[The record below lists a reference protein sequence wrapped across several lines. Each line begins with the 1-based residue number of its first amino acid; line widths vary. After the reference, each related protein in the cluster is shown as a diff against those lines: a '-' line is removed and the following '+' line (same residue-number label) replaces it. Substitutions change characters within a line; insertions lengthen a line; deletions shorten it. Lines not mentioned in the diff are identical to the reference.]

1 MLSTNELKQLRS
13 LQQKKFR
20 KEYQQFL
27 VEGTKSVLEVFQSD
41 YMVEKI
47 YATQQWVDKHPD
59 FSMEVHLVSPKECE
73 RISSFTTSPEV
84 FALVKMKEEEVFK
97 ADKCKK
103 LLLLD
108 GIKDAG
114 NFGTIIRTLDW
125 FEIQSVVCSED
136 TVELY
141 NPKTIQASMG
151 SFTRVNVFYRD
162 LKTFILENKDNYTFF
177 GTFMEGT
184 SIRNTSFPEYS
195 AIVLGSES
203 TGISNEIINLINKKL
218 SIPRGKSE
226 NKENKAESLNVSLAT
241 AIVCYELVSVHKV
254 ENSRF
259 KI

>member
-20 KEYQQFL
+20 REYQQFL
-27 VEGTKSVLEVFQSD
+27 VEGTKSVLEVLRSD
-41 YMVEKI
+41 YEVEEI
-47 YATQQWVDKHPD
+47 YATQQWLEKHSD
-59 FSMEVHLVSPKECE
+59 FSMEVQHVSPKECE
-73 RISSFTTSPEV
+73 RISSFATSPEV
-84 FALVKMKEEEVFK
+84 FALVKMKEEEVFVANK
-97 ADKCKK
+97 YKK

-125 FEIQSVVCSED
+125 FGIQGVVCSED

-151 SFTRVNVFYRD
+151 SFTRVNVFYSD
-162 LKTFILENKDNYTFF
+162 LKSFILENKDNYTFF
-177 GTFMEGT
+177 GTFMEGI
-184 SIRNTSFPEYS
+184 SISNISFPEYS

-203 TGISNEIINLINKKL
+203 AGISNEITDLINEKI
-218 SIPRGKSE
+218 SIPRGEYK

-241 AIVCYELVSVHKV
+241 AIVCYELAK
-254 ENSRF
+254 
-259 KI
+259 